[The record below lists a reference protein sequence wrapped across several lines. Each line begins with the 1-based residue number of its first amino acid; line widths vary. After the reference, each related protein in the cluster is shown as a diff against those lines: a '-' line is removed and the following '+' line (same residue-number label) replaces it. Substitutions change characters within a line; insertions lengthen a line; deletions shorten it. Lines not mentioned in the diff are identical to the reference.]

1 MALYRTLSQRLLS
14 CPRAPPLPP
23 TAVSIVASPPRVA
36 DPAHPPLRREYFTS
50 PESPEGGILRR
61 FFQRRSLTQAA
72 AGVLPDFLSFP
83 VGDRLRERLR
93 SIGTPGHRLRLDGLS
108 RPTHAS
114 VVPQGGLS
122 VVEARKLLKLACMER
137 LKSKLRAISES
148 SITYEQYLKICNQAC
163 ENEDQAVELA
173 KTMDETGNVIV
184 LGNTVFLRPE
194 QVAKSMEAILHQTIV
209 MPDDPRRAELGSME
223 EEKSEI
229 DSKARAQVRA
239 ELYCGLGFI
248 VMQTLGFMRLTFWE
262 LSWDV
267 MEPICFFVTSLHFTL
282 AYWFFLRTST
292 EPSFEGYFGRR
303 FRTKQMKLIRNRNFN
318 IDRYNE
324 LRNFFYLNQ
333 FESQREKAH
342 VRALGTC

>member
-1 MALYRTLSQRLLS
+1 MVLLKLSTLTSL
-14 CPRAPPLPP
+14 PLRSVIFSYLINGPLQNSITAFAELPTSSSTPP
-23 TAVSIVASPPRVA
+23 TAVSIVASTPLVA

-50 PESPEGGILRR
+50 PETPEGGILRR

-108 RPTHAS
+108 PPTHAS
-114 VVPQGGLS
+114 VVPQDGLS

-163 ENEDQAVELA
+163 ENEDHAVELA
-173 KTMDETGNVIV
+173 KTMDEIGNVIV
-184 LGNTVFLRPE
+184 LGNIGQSRRVISVNANNSWPTGF
-194 QVAKSMEAILHQTIV
+194 VAKSMEAILHQTIV
-209 MPDDPRRAELGSME
+209 MHDDPRRVELGSME

-282 AYWFFLRTST
+282 AY
-292 EPSFEGYFGRR
+292 P
-303 FRTKQMKLIRNRNFN
+303 
-318 IDRYNE
+318 
-324 LRNFFYLNQ
+324 
-333 FESQREKAH
+333 
-342 VRALGTC
+342 